1 MTSRLLAE
9 LKQTKPFPRPGQEA
23 LVSILRT
30 AAVLEYEINEALKP
44 FDLTSTQYNVL
55 RILRGA
61 EPDGLCGRE
70 VGERLI
76 TPLPDVPR
84 LLDRMTEAGLI
95 GRKRDPADRRH
106 VTARIT
112 QRGLRLLD
120 EVRRRWNR
128 SNGSEPAPSIG
139 TRSRPSSS
147 IWTWCAR
154 EPDGLFVRAIGVI
167 TYMMW
172 ETRR

>member
-1 MTSRLLAE
+1 MPSRLLAE
-9 LKQTKPFPRPGQEA
+9 LKQTKPFPNPGQEA

-30 AAVLEYEINEALKP
+30 AALLEYEINEALKP

-61 EPDGLCGRE
+61 EPNGLCGRE

-84 LLDRMTEAGLI
+84 LLDRMTEAGLVA
-95 GRKRDPADRRH
+95 RKRDPEDRCH

-112 QRGLRLLD
+112 AKGLRLLE
-120 EVRRRWNR
+120 EVQPALYAIERRRT
-128 SNGSEPAPSIG
+128 GSLGLSQVQSLIRNLELVRWG
-139 TRSRPSSS
+139 T
-147 IWTWCAR
+147 
-154 EPDGLFVRAIGVI
+154 
-167 TYMMW
+167 
-172 ETRR
+172 

>member
-1 MTSRLLAE
+1 MSRLLAE
-9 LKQTKPFPRPGQEA
+9 IKQTKPFPRPGQEA

-61 EPDGLCGRE
+61 EPNGLCGRE

-84 LLDRMTEAGLI
+84 LLDRMTEAGLVA
-95 GRKRDPADRRH
+95 RKRDPEDRRH

-112 QRGLRLLD
+112 PRGLRLLD
-120 EVRRRWNR
+120 EVQPAMEAIERKRTRALGRDQIQALLEHLDLVR
-128 SNGSEPAPSIG
+128 SG
-139 TRSRPSSS
+139 T
-147 IWTWCAR
+147 
-154 EPDGLFVRAIGVI
+154 
-167 TYMMW
+167 
-172 ETRR
+172 

>member
-30 AAVLEYEINEALKP
+30 AAVLEHEINDALKP
-44 FDLTSTQYNVL
+44 FDLTMTQYNVL

-61 EPDGLCGRE
+61 GSAGLCGRE

-76 TPLPDVPR
+76 ARVPDVPR
-84 LLDRMTEAGLI
+84 LLERMTEAGLVA
-95 GRKRDPADRRH
+95 RERDPADRRH

-112 QRGLRLLD
+112 PEGLRLLD
-120 EVRRRWNR
+120 EVEPALAPIERRRTGGLGPGEIPALLRHLDAVR
-128 SNGSEPAPSIG
+128 SG
-139 TRSRPSSS
+139 T
-147 IWTWCAR
+147 
-154 EPDGLFVRAIGVI
+154 
-167 TYMMW
+167 
-172 ETRR
+172 

>member
-1 MTSRLLAE
+1 MSHLLAE
-9 LKQTKPFPRPGQEA
+9 IKQTRPFPRPGQEA

-61 EPDGLCGRE
+61 EPNGLCGRE

-84 LLDRMTEAGLI
+84 LLDRMTEAGLVA
-95 GRKRDPADRRH
+95 RKRDPDDRRH

-112 QRGLRLLD
+112 PRGLRLLD
-120 EVRRRWNR
+120 EVQPAMEAIERRRTRALGRDQIQDLLDHLDLVR
-128 SNGSEPAPSIG
+128 SG
-139 TRSRPSSS
+139 T
-147 IWTWCAR
+147 
-154 EPDGLFVRAIGVI
+154 
-167 TYMMW
+167 
-172 ETRR
+172 

>member
-1 MTSRLLAE
+1 MSHLLAE
-9 LKQTKPFPRPGQEA
+9 IKQTKPFPRPGQEA

-61 EPDGLCGRE
+61 EPNGLCGRE

-84 LLDRMTEAGLI
+84 LLDRMTDAGLVA
-95 GRKRDPADRRH
+95 RKRDPADRRH

-112 QRGLRLLD
+112 PRGLRLLD
-120 EVRRRWNR
+120 EVQPAMEAIERKRTRALNR
-128 SNGSEPAPSIG
+128 DQIQALLEHLDLVRSG
-139 TRSRPSSS
+139 T
-147 IWTWCAR
+147 
-154 EPDGLFVRAIGVI
+154 
-167 TYMMW
+167 
-172 ETRR
+172 

>member
-1 MTSRLLAE
+1 MSRLLAE
-9 LKQTKPFPRPGQEA
+9 IKQTKPFPRPGQEA

-61 EPDGLCGRE
+61 EPNGLCGRE

-84 LLDRMTEAGLI
+84 LLDRMTEAGLVA
-95 GRKRDPADRRH
+95 RKRDPEDRRH

-112 QRGLRLLD
+112 PRGLRLLD
-120 EVRRRWNR
+120 EVQPTLEAIERKRTRALGRDQIQALLEHLDLVR
-128 SNGSEPAPSIG
+128 SG
-139 TRSRPSSS
+139 T
-147 IWTWCAR
+147 
-154 EPDGLFVRAIGVI
+154 
-167 TYMMW
+167 
-172 ETRR
+172 

>member
-1 MTSRLLAE
+1 MSRLLAE
-9 LKQTKPFPRPGQEA
+9 IKQTKPFPRPGQEA

-61 EPDGLCGRE
+61 EPNGLCGRE

-84 LLDRMTEAGLI
+84 LLDRMTEAGLVA
-95 GRKRDPADRRH
+95 RKRDPADRRH

-112 QRGLRLLD
+112 PRGLRLLD
-120 EVRRRWNR
+120 EVQPAMETIERKRTRALGRDQIQALLEHLDLVR
-128 SNGSEPAPSIG
+128 SG
-139 TRSRPSSS
+139 T
-147 IWTWCAR
+147 
-154 EPDGLFVRAIGVI
+154 
-167 TYMMW
+167 
-172 ETRR
+172 

>member
-1 MTSRLLAE
+1 MPSRLLAE
-9 LKQTKPFPRPGQEA
+9 LKQTRPFPRPAQEA

-44 FDLTSTQYNVL
+44 YDLTSTQYNVL

-61 EPDGLCGRE
+61 EPNGLCGRE

-84 LLDRMTEAGLI
+84 LLDRMTEAGLVA
-95 GRKRDPADRRH
+95 RKRDPEDRRH

-112 QRGLRLLD
+112 AKGLRLLE
-120 EVRRRWNR
+120 EVH
-128 SNGSEPAPSIG
+128 PALEAIERKRTSALAASQVQSLI
-139 TRSRPSSS
+139 RHL
-147 IWTWCAR
+147 
-154 EPDGLFVRAIGVI
+154 ELVRAG
-167 TYMMW
+167 T
-172 ETRR
+172 

>member
-1 MTSRLLAE
+1 MSRLLAE
-9 LKQTKPFPRPGQEA
+9 IKQTKPFLRPGQEA

-61 EPDGLCGRE
+61 EPNGLCGRE

-84 LLDRMTEAGLI
+84 LLDRMTEAGLVT
-95 GRKRDPADRRH
+95 RKRDPADRRH

-112 QRGLRLLD
+112 PRGLRLLD
-120 EVRRRWNR
+120 EVQPALEAIERKRTRALGRDQIQALLEHLDLVR
-128 SNGSEPAPSIG
+128 SG
-139 TRSRPSSS
+139 T
-147 IWTWCAR
+147 
-154 EPDGLFVRAIGVI
+154 
-167 TYMMW
+167 
-172 ETRR
+172 

>member
-1 MTSRLLAE
+1 MYYDPMPSRLLAE
-9 LKQTKPFPRPGQEA
+9 LKQTRPFPRTGQEA

-44 FDLTSTQYNVL
+44 SDLTMTQYNVL

-61 EPDGLCGRE
+61 EPKGLCGRE

-84 LLDRMTEAGLI
+84 LLDRMTEAGLVA
-95 GRKRDPADRRH
+95 RKRDPEDRRH

-112 QRGLRLLD
+112 PRGLRLLD
-120 EVRRRWNR
+120 EVQPALDVIERKRTRGLGADEIQHLLRHLDSVR
-128 SNGSEPAPSIG
+128 SG
-139 TRSRPSSS
+139 T
-147 IWTWCAR
+147 
-154 EPDGLFVRAIGVI
+154 
-167 TYMMW
+167 
-172 ETRR
+172 